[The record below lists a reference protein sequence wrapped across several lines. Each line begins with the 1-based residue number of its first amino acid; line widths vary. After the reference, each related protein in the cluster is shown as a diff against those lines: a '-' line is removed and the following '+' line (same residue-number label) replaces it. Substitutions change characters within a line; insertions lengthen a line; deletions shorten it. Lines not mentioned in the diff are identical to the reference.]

1 MLESG
6 TTPAAP
12 PAPAGPGSSLWLR
25 RSPQVERAV
34 AVIEVLAGNSPEEA
48 QAAAAAVGQALA
60 EARLV
65 TLPEPPTMRPE
76 ELAGRLRDLTT
87 RLAS

>member
-6 TTPAAP
+6 TAPAAP
-12 PAPAGPGSSLWLR
+12 PAPAGAGSSLWLR

-60 EARLV
+60 QARLV
-65 TLPEPPTMRPE
+65 ILPEPPAMGPE
-76 ELAGRLRDLTT
+76 ELAGRVRLLTA

>member
-25 RSPQVERAV
+25 RSPQVERVV
-34 AVIEVLAGNSPEEA
+34 AAIEVLAGNSPEGA
-48 QAAAAAVGQALA
+48 QAVATSVGA
-60 EARLV
+60 
-65 TLPEPPTMRPE
+65 
-76 ELAGRLRDLTT
+76 
-87 RLAS
+87 

>member
-6 TTPAAP
+6 TTPAVP
-12 PAPAGPGSSLWLR
+12 LPPAGPGSALWLR

-34 AVIEVLAGNSPEEA
+34 AAIEVLAGQSPEEA
-48 QAAAAAVGQALA
+48 QAVAASVGQTRAQ
-60 EARLV
+60 ARLV
-65 TLPEPPTMRPE
+65 ALPEPPAMGPE
-76 ELAGRLRDLTT
+76 ELAERVRLLTA